1 MKKDNIKK
9 GDISVEQIIKVVI
22 FIAVLVIVFLGTS
35 YLYGKQI
42 SWLGWLP
49 GFNNTKTATGIYMIR
64 YDTASRGVQSY
75 DGATWEDFERSKDGA
90 YGVFNLGGELLTDIA
105 LRRDFEGF
113 YYGEGEKN
121 APKRFKN

>member
-35 YLYGKQI
+35 YLYGKEI
-42 SWLGWLP
+42 NWLSWLP
-49 GFNNTKTATGIYMIR
+49 GFDSTKTPTGIYMIR

-75 DGATWEDFERSKDGA
+75 DGATWEDFENDVNTGQ
-90 YGVFNLGGELLTDIA
+90 GIFNLGGELLTDIA

-113 YYGEGEKN
+113 YYGEG
-121 APKRFKN
+121 